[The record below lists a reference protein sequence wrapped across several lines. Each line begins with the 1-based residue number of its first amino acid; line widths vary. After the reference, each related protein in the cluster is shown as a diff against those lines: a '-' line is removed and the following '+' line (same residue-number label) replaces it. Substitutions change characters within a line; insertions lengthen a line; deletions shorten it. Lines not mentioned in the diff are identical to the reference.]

1 MKKILIVN
9 NNMHLGGVQRA
20 LVSLLWSVGGR
31 YDVTLLLFY
40 PVGDSMKDL
49 PPNVRVICPRSPYR
63 CFGITKND
71 ACGAWDRLCRSFY
84 AAVTRLLGRKVA
96 VALMSPW
103 QRKLKGFD
111 VAVSYLHDA
120 GERVFYGGCNDF
132 VLRHVEAERKITFL
146 HCDYRR
152 CGANTEEN
160 RKKYAKF
167 DAIAACSGGCA
178 ASFTAALPELRE
190 KVRVVKNCHRFDCIR
205 ELAAQDTPCTA
216 AQAAKAVG
224 ASPETAREAPVV
236 RIVTVAR
243 LGKEK
248 GVDRALRAVAR
259 LGEARRS
266 LQYEIIGD
274 GIQRPL
280 LEKIIRDEGLSD
292 CVRLLGA
299 MDNPYAHI
307 RAAELLLIPS
317 NNEAAP
323 LVIGEAACL
332 GTPVLSTETSSAR
345 EMIEQT
351 GYGWVCENTE
361 EGLTEALAALLAD
374 PSKLYRKKAE
384 LLSSNM
390 TNEEAV
396 AQFEEIIERR

>member
-1 MKKILIVN
+1 MKKLLIVN

-20 LVSLLWSVGGR
+20 LVNLLWSIGSR

-40 PVGDSMKDL
+40 PVGECMKEL

-71 ACGAWDRLCRSFY
+71 ACGAWARLCRSFY
-84 AAVTRLLGRKVA
+84 AAVTRLLGRRVA

-132 VLRHVEAERKITFL
+132 VLRHVEAQRKITFL

-178 ASFTAALPELRE
+178 ASFTAALPECRE
-190 KVRVVKNCHRFDCIR
+190 KVRVVKNCHRFDRIR
-205 ELAAQDTPCTA
+205 ELAAQDTHCVA
-216 AQAAKAVG
+216 AQAGKA
-224 ASPETAREAPVV
+224 ASASSVTTQETSVLH
-236 RIVTVAR
+236 ILTVAR

-259 LGEARRS
+259 LGEARRR
-266 LQYEIIGD
+266 LQYDIIGD

-280 LEKIIRDEGLSD
+280 LEKIIQDEGLSD

-299 MDNPYAHI
+299 MDNPYAHL
-307 RAAELLLIPS
+307 REAELLLIPS

-351 GYGWVCENTE
+351 GCGWVCENSE
-361 EGLTEALAALLAD
+361 EGLAEALAELLAD
-374 PSKLYRKKAE
+374 PSKIFQKKAE

-390 TNEEAV
+390 TNEEAI
-396 AQFEEIIERR
+396 AQFEAIIERR